1 MNEKDIKLTAR
12 LKESVGDPSFT
23 GPILLDVKSTQFVRV
38 NMLLLKA
45 LSNENGRSGMFIS
58 VDRPHQYMVHLL
70 TMHQINVQGLIFID
84 AISQFAADC
93 KVAPANVSFVDG
105 PFHIDD
111 LPGAI
116 KEWTLRSNGSSI
128 DLKGCGFAMIDNL
141 AALLTYNSFS
151 SVEKFLHDFVNVISM
166 NGRMAIPLVVDKERN
181 QALYE
186 MVRAVCKKEVNI
198 NDTPTGLPDV
208 NMERRYGR
216 ISDISYN
223 GVSH

>member
-1 MNEKDIKLTAR
+1 MNEKDIKLTMR

-23 GPILLDVKSTQFVRV
+23 GPMLLDVKSTQFVRV

-45 LSNENGRSGMFIS
+45 LSSENGRSGMFIS

-70 TMHQINVQGLIFID
+70 TMHQINVQGLIFVD
-84 AISQFAADC
+84 AISQFSADC
-93 KVAPANVSFVDG
+93 KVAKANVSFVDG

-116 KEWTLRSNGSSI
+116 KEWTLRANGSSI
-128 DLKGCGFAMIDNL
+128 DLKDCAFAMIDNL

-151 SVEKFLHDFVNVISM
+151 AVESFLNDFVNVLSM

-186 MVRAVCKKEVNI
+186 MAGALCKKEINI
-198 NDTPTGLPDV
+198 NEVPTGLPDAD
-208 NMERRYGR
+208 MERRSRR
-216 ISDISYN
+216 ISDLSFN

>member
-1 MNEKDIKLTAR
+1 MNEKDIKLTMR
-12 LKESVGDPSFT
+12 LKESVGDPAIT

-45 LSNENGRSGMFIS
+45 LSKENGRSGMFIS

-70 TMHQINVQGLIFID
+70 TMHQINVQGLIFVD
-84 AISQFAADC
+84 AISQFSADC
-93 KVAPANVSFVDG
+93 KVAQANVSFVDG

-116 KEWTLRSNGSSI
+116 KEWTLRANGGSI
-128 DLKGCGFAMIDNL
+128 DLKGVGFAMIDNL

-151 SVEKFLHDFVNVISM
+151 SVESFLQDFVNVLSM
-166 NGRMAIPLVVDKERN
+166 NGRMSIPLLVDKERN

-186 MVRAVCKKEVNI
+186 MVRAICKREVNI
-198 NDTPTGLPDV
+198 NETPTGLPDV
-208 NMERRYGR
+208 EMERRSGR
-216 ISDISYN
+216 ISDMCFN

>member
-70 TMHQINVQGLIFID
+70 TMHQINVQGLIFVD
-84 AISQFAADC
+84 AISQFSADC
-93 KVAPANVSFVDG
+93 KVAQANVSFVDG

-116 KEWTLRSNGSSI
+116 KEWTLRTNGSSI
-128 DLKGCGFAMIDNL
+128 DLKGCAFAMIDNL

-151 SVEKFLHDFVNVISM
+151 AVESFLHDFVNVLSM
-166 NGRMAIPLVVDKERN
+166 NGRIAIPLVVDRERN

-186 MVRAVCKKEVNI
+186 MARALCKKEVNI
-198 NDTPTGLPDV
+198 NETSTGLPDAD
-208 NMERRYGR
+208 MERRSRR
-216 ISDISYN
+216 ISDVNFN
-223 GVSH
+223 GVSQ